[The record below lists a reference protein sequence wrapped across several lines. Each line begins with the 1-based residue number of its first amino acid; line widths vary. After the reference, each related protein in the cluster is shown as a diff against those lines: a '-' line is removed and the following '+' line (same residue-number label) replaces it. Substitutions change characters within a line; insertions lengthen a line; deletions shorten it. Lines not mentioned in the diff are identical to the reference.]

1 MHRNLALTIVL
12 LALLIGTLNA
22 SVEIVRDIP
31 RTTEKAL
38 RVNIDCAFESIIIE
52 RGEKNSIVMI
62 SRKGGS
68 SGPRP
73 DIRYHISNG
82 VGYLVIDFGEN
93 DDGKSLSFFNGKSG
107 KHTWVL
113 SFSHDLPI
121 DFNID
126 IGFGKADIDLT
137 GLQTSGLKLSSGAS
151 KISIRAN
158 TKNRIV
164 ADRVKLECGL
174 GELRTEHLG
183 NLRFRRL
190 SFEGGI
196 GKYRL
201 DLTGALRRDARV
213 DLEIGLGA
221 MKVYLPEG
229 YAARVYHSDNWLS
242 SVDLPDFVNSGN
254 DYYKTKDFSS
264 SEESLD
270 INLECGLGS
279 VKFKWRDN
287 P

>member
-1 MHRNLALTIVL
+1 MYRNIAYTILVL
-12 LALLIGTLNA
+12 ISSNLIAGA
-22 SVEIVRDIP
+22 SVEIVQEIP

-38 RVNIDCAFESIIIE
+38 RVNIDCAFESIVIN
-52 RGEKNSIVMI
+52 RGEKNSIVAI
-62 SRKGGS
+62 SRKGS
-68 SGPRP
+68 LSGPEP
-73 DIRYHISNG
+73 QLRYHISNG
-82 VGYLVIDFGEN
+82 IGYLVIEFNEN
-93 DDGKSLSFFNGKSG
+93 DDKSLSFFNGKNR
-107 KHTWVL
+107 KQTWII

-126 IGFGKADIDLT
+126 IGFGKADLDLT

-151 KISIRAN
+151 KISLRVN

-164 ADRVKLECGL
+164 ADRIKLECGI

-201 DLTGALRRDARV
+201 DLTGALRRDARI

-229 YAARVYHSDNWLS
+229 YAARVFRSDNWLS
-242 SVDLPDFVNSGN
+242 SIDLPGFINRGN
-254 DYYKTKDFSS
+254 DYFETEDMSS
-264 SEESLD
+264 SKESLN
-270 INLECGLGS
+270 IHLECGLGA
-279 VKFKWRDN
+279 VKFKWREN

>member
-1 MHRNLALTIVL
+1 MYRNLAHTII
-12 LALLIGTLNA
+12 LLISSILVAHAAG
-22 SVEIVRDIP
+22 EIVQEIP

-38 RVNIDCAFESIIIE
+38 RVNIDFAFESIVIN

-68 SGPRP
+68 SSPEP
-73 DIRYHISNG
+73 KLRYHISNG
-82 VGYLVIDFGEN
+82 VGYLVIEFDEN
-93 DDGKSLSFFNGKSG
+93 DDGKSLSFFNGKNR
-107 KHTWVL
+107 KQTWII

-126 IGFGKADIDLT
+126 IGFGKADLDLT

-151 KISIRAN
+151 KISLRVN
-158 TKNRIV
+158 TKNRII
-164 ADRVKLECGL
+164 ADRIKLEGGI

-190 SFEGGI
+190 SFNGGI

-201 DLTGALRRDARV
+201 DLTGAMRRDARI

-229 YAARVYHSDNWLS
+229 YAARVFCSDNWLS
-242 SVDLPDFVNSGN
+242 SIDLPGFINRGN
-254 DYYKTKDFSS
+254 NYFETEDMTS
-264 SEESLD
+264 SEENLN
-270 INLECGLGS
+270 IHLECGLGA